1 MADATPHSVLGF
13 DYGLRWIGVATG
25 QTTTGTATPLTRL
38 SAREGVPDWEVVR
51 KLLDSWQPDLIV
63 IGLPL
68 NMDGSESEL
77 CVRARRFG
85 RRLTGRFGAKVAFQ
99 DERLTTR
106 EAYDRMAGRPGR
118 EADHAIAAQ
127 VILEDWLAAQGQD
140 SAR

>member
-1 MADATPHSVLGF
+1 MARDQPLSVLGF

-38 SAREGVPDWEVVR
+38 GAREGVPNWEAVGQ
-51 KLLDSWQPDLIV
+51 LLDTWQPDLIV

-77 CVRARRFG
+77 CVRAERFG
-85 RRLTGRFGAKVAFQ
+85 RRLTGRFGARVVFQ

-106 EAYDRMAGRPGR
+106 EAYARMAGKPGR

-127 VILEDWLAAQGQD
+127 VILEDWFAG
-140 SAR
+140 RN

>member
-1 MADATPHSVLGF
+1 MTGGQSLSVLGF

-38 SAREGVPDWEVVR
+38 GAREGVPDWEAVK
-51 KLLDSWQPDLIV
+51 KLLETWQPDLIV

-77 CVRARRFG
+77 CVRAQRFG
-85 RRLTGRFGAKVAFQ
+85 RRLSGRFGAKVEFQ

-106 EAYDRMAGRPGR
+106 EAYDRMASKPRR

-127 VILEDWLAAQGQD
+127 VILEDWLAAQGQ
-140 SAR
+140 

>member
-1 MADATPHSVLGF
+1 MADSRRATADRSALGF

-38 SAREGVPDWEVVR
+38 SARDGVPDWEVVET
-51 KLLDSWQPDLIV
+51 LLATWQPDVAV

-85 RRLTGRFGAKVAFQ
+85 RRLAGRFGQIVEFQ

-106 EAYDRMAGRPGR
+106 EAYARLATRPSK
-118 EADHAIAAQ
+118 EADHAVAAQ
-127 VILEDWLAAQGQD
+127 VILEDWLAAQH
-140 SAR
+140 